1 MMKLELINKDFP
13 DLLSDESFNVT
24 YPLLLKE
31 NMNPDSCLSEII
43 SFSHKNSLETILDYE
58 FSDKTLLVSDSL
70 HENTNSISK
79 TNLITLGKSL
89 IELVVFTNLWTI
101 SKLDTHYL
109 IFFKNELCSD
119 IFLNKLVYAF
129 GLYKFVLIE
138 NEKKPLLDNIFKGKI
153 WDTSF
158 LKPKNLEFSV
168 NLADFFSVLFALMFL
183 DSNSIT
189 LTLQLL
195 GYFFFKPIIFCVKY
209 KIKFKK
215 LLVFKVLDLIKTS
228 ENKIEFKELDIA
240 GVFTVKTFVDNEFL
254 FEKTGETIKSAKI
267 QALIAL
273 YKLIY

>member
-1 MMKLELINKDFP
+1 
-13 DLLSDESFNVT
+13 
-24 YPLLLKE
+24 
-31 NMNPDSCLSEII
+31 
-43 SFSHKNSLETILDYE
+43 
-58 FSDKTLLVSDSL
+58 
-70 HENTNSISK
+70 
-79 TNLITLGKSL
+79 
-89 IELVVFTNLWTI
+89 
-101 SKLDTHYL
+101 
-109 IFFKNELCSD
+109 
-119 IFLNKLVYAF
+119 
-129 GLYKFVLIE
+129 
-138 NEKKPLLDNIFKGKI
+138 
-153 WDTSF
+153 
-158 LKPKNLEFSV
+158 
-168 NLADFFSVLFALMFL
+168 MFL